1 MKNRV
6 YCININEKQ
15 CFYIKGYIL
24 CSHMKVC
31 ETLCHK
37 LRLGRWYMWTAG
49 THVVINRLIPDRQV
63 WLQ

>member
-1 MKNRV
+1 M
-6 YCININEKQ
+6 
-15 CFYIKGYIL
+15 FYIKGYIL

-31 ETLCHK
+31 ETLCHE
-37 LRLGRWYMWTAG
+37 LRLGRWYTWTAG